1 MTLPTAI
8 LSVLILA
15 APSSPKKGST
25 PVNTKNTPGSILLAP
40 WAGPHGGVP
49 PLDKIKVADFKPA
62 LETAM
67 AEQLKEIDA
76 IANNEAPATFD
87 NTLLPFEKSGQ
98 ALSRT
103 AAMFGVWTTSLS
115 SPEFQKVE
123 TEMAPKLAAFGDK
136 IIQNP
141 KFFARL
147 KAIYESPEK
156 SKLTPE
162 QQRLAWYHFNS
173 FARQGANLDVA
184 QKAQLSEY
192 NQQLAKLTTQ
202 FSQNQL
208 GDEEQDALIIDKKE
222 DLAGLSEA
230 QIAGASSEAERRKL
244 KGKWVIANS
253 RSAMEPFLVYSSNRA
268 LREKGFK
275 MWTSRGD
282 NGNARDNNKI
292 ASEILLVRAKKAKL
306 LGFPTYAHWR
316 VGDAM
321 AKDPQTALN
330 LMLSVWQPARDQF
343 RKDVIEAQAIA
354 DKEGQGVKIAPWDY
368 RYYAEKLR
376 KAKYDLDL
384 NEVKP
389 YLQLQH
395 IREAMFW
402 AAKELYDFSFTKVEG
417 LPLFDAEMS
426 VYEVKRGPDYVGLWY
441 FDPYARPGKQSGAWM
456 NAYREQQKVD
466 GDVTTIVSNNSNFIK
481 GAKGLDATL
490 SWDDAR
496 TMFHEFG
503 HALHGLNSNATY
515 PSLSGTNTT
524 RDFVEFPSQFNENY
538 LSTSQVLKF
547 LVNAKGEAIPADLLV
562 RIEKA
567 SKFNEGFATAEAQ
580 ASAIVDMKLHLAGE
594 TPIDT
599 KAFEKAI
606 LAEIGMPPELVMRH
620 RIPAFGHIFAGDGYA
635 AGYYSYIWAEVLDH
649 DAFEAFTEATGPY
662 DKKVAKKLRDTVM
675 SVGNTVDPAEAYRN
689 FRGRDPKPDALLR
702 HKGFPVP
709 AATKPAPA
717 PAPAKRP

>member
-1 MTLPTAI
+1 MTVH
-8 LSVLILA
+8 SK
-15 APSSPKKGST
+15 S
-25 PVNTKNTPGSILLAP
+25 SILLAP
-40 WAGPHGGVP
+40 WSGPHGGVP
-49 PLDKIKVADFKPA
+49 PLDKVKVPDFKPA

-67 AEQLKEIDA
+67 ADQLAEIDV
-76 IANNEAPATFD
+76 IANSAEPATFE
-87 NTLLPFEKSGQ
+87 NTLVAFEKSGKE
-98 ALSRT
+98 LSRVAT
-103 AAMFGVWTTSLS
+103 LFGVWTS
-115 SPEFQKVE
+115 SKSTPEFQKIE
-123 TEMAPKLAAFGDK
+123 TEMAPKLAAFSDK

-141 KFFARL
+141 KLFARI
-147 KAIYESPEK
+147 KAVYESPAK
-156 SKLTPE
+156 ATLTPE

-173 FARQGANLDVA
+173 FSRQGANLDVA
-184 QKAQLSEY
+184 QKATLSEY

-208 GDEEQDALIIDKKE
+208 GDEEHDALVIDTKE
-222 DLAGLSEA
+222 GLAGLSEA
-230 QIAGASSEAERRKL
+230 QIAGAASEAERRSM
-244 KGKWVIANS
+244 KGKWVIANT
-253 RSAMEPFLVYSSNRA
+253 RSAMEPFLIYASSRA

-306 LGFPTYAHWR
+306 LGYATYAHWR
-316 VGDAM
+316 LGDTM
-321 AKDPQTALN
+321 AKEPQTALN

-343 RKDVIEAQAIA
+343 KKDVVEAQAIA
-354 DKEGQGVKIAPWDY
+354 TKEGADFKLAPWDY

-402 AAKELYDFSFTKVEG
+402 AAQELYDFTFVKVDG
-417 LPLFDAEMS
+417 LPVFDPEMS
-426 VYEVKRGPDYVGLWY
+426 VYEVKRGGEHVGLWY

-466 GDVTTIVSNNSNFIK
+466 GDISTIVSNNSNFIK
-481 GAKGLDATL
+481 GAKGQDATL

-524 RDFVEFPSQFNENY
+524 RDFVEFPSQFNENF
-538 LSTSQVLKF
+538 LSTPQVLKF
-547 LVNAKGEAIPADLLV
+547 LVNAKGESIPAELLA
-562 RIEKA
+562 RISKA
-567 SKFNEGFATAEAQ
+567 RTFNEGFATAEAQ

-599 KAFEKAI
+599 KAFEKKI

-620 RIPAFGHIFAGDGYA
+620 RIPAFGHIFSGDGYA
-635 AGYYSYIWAEVLDH
+635 AGYYSYIWSEVLDH
-649 DAFEAFTEATGPY
+649 DAFEAFVEASGPY

-675 SVGNTVDPAEAYRN
+675 SVGNTVDPAQAFRN

-709 AATKPAPA
+709 AAAAGPVPAPVAA
-717 PAPAKRP
+717 PQKAP

>member
-1 MTLPTAI
+1 MT
-8 LSVLILA
+8 
-15 APSSPKKGST
+15 
-25 PVNTKNTPGSILLAP
+25 TKNTLLAP
-40 WAGPHGGVP
+40 WAGAYGGVP
-49 PLDKIKVADFKPA
+49 PLDKVKVPDFKPA

-76 IANNEAPATFD
+76 IANSTEPATFE
-87 NTLLPFEKSGQ
+87 NTI
-98 ALSRT
+98 
-103 AAMFGVWTTSLS
+103 AAMEKAGKSLARVSTLFGIWSSSKS

-123 TEMAPKLAAFGDK
+123 TEMMPKLAAFTDT

-141 KFFARL
+141 KLFARI
-147 KAIYESPEK
+147 KAVYDSPEK

-162 QQRLAWYHFNS
+162 QQRLTWYQFNS
-173 FARQGANLDVA
+173 FSRQGANLDAA
-184 QKAQLSEY
+184 QKTQLSAY
-192 NQQLAKLTTQ
+192 NQQLAKLCTQ

-208 GDEEQDALIIDKKE
+208 GDEEKE
-222 DLAGLSEA
+222 FLTIETKEGLAGLSEA
-230 QIAGASSEAERRKL
+230 QVSGAAAEAEQRGL
-244 KGKWVIANS
+244 KGKWVIANT
-253 RSAMEPFLVYSSNRA
+253 RSAMEPFLIYASDRS
-268 LREKGFK
+268 LRGKGFK

-282 NGNARDNNKI
+282 NGNERDNNKI

-306 LGFPTYAHWR
+306 LGFQTYAHWR
-316 VGDAM
+316 VSDAM
-321 AKDPQTALN
+321 AKDPQTALD
-330 LMLSVWQPARDQF
+330 LMMSVWQPARDQF
-343 RKDVIEAQAIA
+343 KKDVVEAQAIA
-354 DKEGQGVKIAPWDY
+354 DKEKAGIKIAPWDY

-376 KAKYDLDL
+376 KQKYDLDL

-395 IREAMFW
+395 MREAMFW
-402 AAKELYDFSFTKVEG
+402 AAKELYDFSFTKVDG
-417 LPLFDAEMS
+417 LPVFDPEMS
-426 VYEVKRGPDYVGLWY
+426 VYEVKRGGEHVGLWY
-441 FDPYARPGKQSGAWM
+441 FDPYARQGKQSGAWM
-456 NAYREQQKVD
+456 NAYREQQKQD
-466 GDVTTIVSNNSNFIK
+466 GNISTIVSNNSNFIK

-538 LSTSQVLKF
+538 LSTPQVLKF
-547 LVNAKGEAIPADLLV
+547 LVNAKGESIPADLLK

-567 SKFNEGFATAEAQ
+567 ATFNEGFGTAEAQ

-599 KAFEKAI
+599 KAFEKKT

-620 RIPAFGHIFAGDGYA
+620 RIPAFGHIFSGDGYA
-635 AGYYSYIWAEVLDH
+635 AGYYSYIWSEVLDH
-649 DAFEAFTEATGPY
+649 DAFGAFTEASGPY
-662 DKKVAKKLRDTVM
+662 DKAVAKKLRDTVM
-675 SVGNTVDPAEAYRN
+675 SVGNTVDPAQAFRN

-709 AATKPAPA
+709 AA
-717 PAPAKRP
+717 APAKRP